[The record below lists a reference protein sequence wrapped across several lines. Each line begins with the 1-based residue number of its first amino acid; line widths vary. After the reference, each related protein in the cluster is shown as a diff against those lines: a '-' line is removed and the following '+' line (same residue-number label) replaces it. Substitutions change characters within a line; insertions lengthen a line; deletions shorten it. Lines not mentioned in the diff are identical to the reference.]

1 MQLAAAER
9 ALQRRQA
16 DQLMQAGLTL
26 RDPARFDLR
35 GQVVFGSDCVIDIN
49 VVLEGCVEL
58 GDRVTIGP
66 NCWVSNARLGN
77 DVIVHSNCVI
87 DDANVGA
94 GARIGPFARLRPGA
108 ELASNVHIGNF
119 VEIKKSQIGADTK
132 VNHLAYIGDS
142 DIGDAVN
149 IGAGVI
155 TCNYD
160 GVGKYKTV
168 VGDGA
173 FIGSNTQLVA
183 PVTIGAGATIGAG
196 STIRQDAP
204 SGKLTLTPGRQKT
217 VSRWRRRRDDSQ

>member
-1 MQLAAAER
+1 M
-9 ALQRRQA
+9 
-16 DQLMQAGLTL
+16 
-26 RDPARFDLR
+26 
-35 GQVVFGSDCVIDIN
+35 V
-49 VVLEGCVEL
+49 
-58 GDRVTIGP
+58 
-66 NCWVSNARLGN
+66 
-77 DVIVHSNCVI
+77 VHSNCVL
-87 DDANVGA
+87 DDVKVGA
-94 GARIGPFARLRPGA
+94 NAQIGPFARLRPGA
-108 ELASNVHIGNF
+108 ELAANVHLGNF
-119 VEIKKSQIGADTK
+119 VEIKRSLIGADTK

-160 GVGKYKTV
+160 GVGKHKTV

-173 FIGSNTQLVA
+173 FIGANTQLVA